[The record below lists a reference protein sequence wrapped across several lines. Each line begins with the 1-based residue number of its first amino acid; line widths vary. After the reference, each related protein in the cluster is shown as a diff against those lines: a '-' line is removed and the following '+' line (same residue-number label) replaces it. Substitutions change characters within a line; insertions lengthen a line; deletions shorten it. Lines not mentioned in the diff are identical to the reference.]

1 MRSPLATRRS
11 YWRQTEAFSGN
22 ISDVEANHPA
32 RARVVAAHHRKHD
45 MPHYLIAQ
53 SELPEEREARRRRA
67 GKSSGETYAATLE
80 QMQPGI
86 KTTIVSPADDAASS
100 FSNDKLAAF
109 DAVFLTGSPMHVY
122 DDSSEVRR
130 QLDFMRRVFA
140 AGIPSF
146 GSCAGLQIA
155 VAAAGGQVR
164 KMPERME
171 AGIARRITPTD
182 AGRSHPL
189 LAGRPSSW
197 DAPAIHGDEVEELP
211 PGATLLAGNA
221 VTWVQAAE
229 IRFDRGVC
237 WGVQYHP
244 ELALREIALAIAAQA
259 GDLVEAG
266 LANREEDVKA
276 WSDDLDA
283 LYEAP
288 DDRALR
294 WRLGVDGEF
303 AEERL
308 RRRELANFL
317 SNLKMLRG

>member
-1 MRSPLATRRS
+1 
-11 YWRQTEAFSGN
+11 
-22 ISDVEANHPA
+22 
-32 RARVVAAHHRKHD
+32 
-45 MPHYLIAQ
+45 MPHYLIGQ
-53 SELPEEREARRRRA
+53 SELPEERKARRRRA

-80 QMQPGI
+80 QMQPGVV
-86 KTTIVSPADDAASS
+86 TTIVSPADDAAPV
-100 FSNDKLAAF
+100 FSTDSLAAF

-122 DDSSEVRR
+122 DDSPEVRR

-140 AGIPSF
+140 AGVPSF

-155 VAAAGGQVR
+155 VAAAGGRVR
-164 KMPERME
+164 KMPQRME
-171 AGIARRITPTD
+171 AGIARRISPTE
-182 AGRSHPL
+182 AGCRHPL
-189 LAGRPSSW
+189 LAGRPPCW

-211 PGATLLAGNA
+211 SGATLLASNA
-221 VTWVQAAE
+221 VTRVQAAE
-229 IRFDRGVC
+229 IRFDSGVF

-266 LANREEDVKA
+266 LANAEGDVEA
-276 WSDDLDA
+276 WSRDLDA
-283 LYEAP
+283 LHEAP

-308 RRRELANFL
+308 RRREIANFL
-317 SNLKMLRG
+317 AHLSKLRG